1 MKEQMGSR
9 GEGGWDARFVQS
21 ALTSFP
27 NARVGP
33 LASAYVVTLNF
44 FFFLIVNMSFCQCV
58 FFSDI
63 IFIEV

>member
-9 GEGGWDARFVQS
+9 GEGGWDAQFVQS

-33 LASAYVVTLNF
+33 LASAYVATLNF
-44 FFFLIVNMSFCQCV
+44 FFFLIVNMSFC
-58 FFSDI
+58 
-63 IFIEV
+63 